1 MTQAIISATGR
12 NRVSINTFGN
22 FIQTDADINPGNSGG
37 ALINVHGEFVGLIT
51 AIISQTG
58 GSQGISFAIPSNS
71 ATSLMYTIMEQG
83 SVVRDWLGL
92 EVQNLQGPLGESIGL
107 GQVDSVLVERVVGDD
122 PSDRAG
128 IRPGDVITGINGL
141 LIIDARET
149 VDMISSFEPGTVI
162 DLIIIRD
169 GTAIKIQTKVA
180 ERPTA

>member
-1 MTQAIISATGR
+1 
-12 NRVSINTFGN
+12 
-22 FIQTDADINPGNSGG
+22 
-37 ALINVHGEFVGLIT
+37 
-51 AIISQTG
+51 
-58 GSQGISFAIPSNS
+58 
-71 ATSLMYTIMEQG
+71 
-83 SVVRDWLGL
+83 VVRDWLGL